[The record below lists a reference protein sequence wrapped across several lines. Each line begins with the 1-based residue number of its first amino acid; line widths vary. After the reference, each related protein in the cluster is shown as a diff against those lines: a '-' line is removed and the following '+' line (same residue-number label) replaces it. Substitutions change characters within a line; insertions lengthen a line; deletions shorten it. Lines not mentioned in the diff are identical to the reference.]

1 MLKEVAVLRRYGS
14 DILKGLDKQ
23 IAQVLC
29 RMFRPN
35 AMPSGEEILLIA
47 DRFETFRMNQGH
59 LGTPF
64 WHAAFAKF
72 LLWSQTQYHRPG
84 PGSVAG
90 PRIPPALNPD
100 ETIGERFCRCFDE
113 FVDRE
118 LRGQYVDVDLKYK
131 VVPIDDE
138 DYEDEEYDENVGHEL
153 ANWTAHTYTL
163 SDYTKA
169 QCPKMTNFDA
179 YLGQIWAENG

>member
-59 LGTPF
+59 LGTTILARSLCKVLAMEPNPIPSTRTRIGG
-64 WHAAFAKF
+64 
-72 LLWSQTQYHRPG
+72 WSSDPT
-84 PGSVAG
+84 
-90 PRIPPALNPD
+90 RI
-100 ETIGERFCRCFDE
+100 ESG
-113 FVDRE
+113 
-118 LRGQYVDVDLKYK
+118 
-131 VVPIDDE
+131 
-138 DYEDEEYDENVGHEL
+138 
-153 ANWTAHTYTL
+153 
-163 SDYTKA
+163 
-169 QCPKMTNFDA
+169 
-179 YLGQIWAENG
+179 